1 MGGTGK
7 DEVARKA
14 DGNQAGPG
22 GIIPGAT
29 YMFDAVQC
37 TSSFLVFSLA
47 TTMAAGLRPITLRYP
62 HAL

>member
-22 GIIPGAT
+22 RVIPGAT
-29 YMFDAVQC
+29 RMFDAVQC
-37 TSSFLVFSLA
+37 TPSFPLFSLA
-47 TTMAAGLRPITLRYP
+47 G
-62 HAL
+62 